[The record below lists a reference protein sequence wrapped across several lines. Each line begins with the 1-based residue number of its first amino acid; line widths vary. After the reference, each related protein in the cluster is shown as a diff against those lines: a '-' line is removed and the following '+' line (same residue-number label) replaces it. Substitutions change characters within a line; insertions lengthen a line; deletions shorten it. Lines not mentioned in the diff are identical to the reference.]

1 MQVFSRAP
9 SERDEHEYAS
19 ALLAQSLKRKNEY
32 VMSFDQNTEC
42 TLRRK
47 VVGVVGLSGTGKT
60 TMLERLIPSLCARGL
75 RVAAVKHASH
85 GFLADRPGKDSYRLY
100 ESGAEAV
107 ALISHEQ
114 LATFTRTQTPT
125 EGEVS
130 LDQALASL
138 PQDLD
143 LVIAEGFSWESI
155 PRIVLVQGEASPAK
169 GHLADGEVLQIV
181 SVPSSEPNEKPA
193 YSDELIQRLTELLLD
208 KIVCVGGGAVPKACR
223 KESRSRFNA

>member
-1 MQVFSRAP
+1 M
-9 SERDEHEYAS
+9 
-19 ALLAQSLKRKNEY
+19 
-32 VMSFDQNTEC
+32 
-42 TLRRK
+42 
-47 VVGVVGLSGTGKT
+47 SGTGKT
-60 TMLERLIPSLCARGL
+60 TLLECLIPSLCARGW
-75 RVAAVKHASH
+75 RIAAVKHASH

-114 LATFTRTQTPT
+114 LATFTRSATPT
-125 EGEVS
+125 DAEVS
-130 LDQALASL
+130 LDRALASL

-181 SVPSSEPNEKPA
+181 SVPNHAPNEKPV
-193 YSDELIQRLTELLLD
+193 YSDEAIALLTEL
-208 KIVCVGGGAVPKACR
+208 IVAKFAHA
-223 KESRSRFNA
+223 ESSANCEERDDHARTGDVAKTSAKDPVSRLS

>member
-1 MQVFSRAP
+1 MNF
-9 SERDEHEYAS
+9 
-19 ALLAQSLKRKNEY
+19 AQTTN
-32 VMSFDQNTEC
+32 C

-60 TMLERLIPSLCARGL
+60 TLLERLIPSLRACGL

-114 LATFTRTQTPT
+114 LATFTRTETST

-181 SVPSSEPNEKPA
+181 AVPNTAPNEKPA
-193 YSDELIQRLTELLLD
+193 YSEELIQRLTELLLE
-208 KIVCVGGGAVPKACR
+208 KIVCVGGGAMPEVCTKG
-223 KESRSRFNA
+223 SRSQFNS

>member
-1 MQVFSRAP
+1 M
-9 SERDEHEYAS
+9 
-19 ALLAQSLKRKNEY
+19 SLDRN
-32 VMSFDQNTEC
+32 SSC

-60 TMLERLIPSLCARGL
+60 TLLECLIPSLRARGL

-114 LATFTRTQTPT
+114 LATFTRSATPT
-125 EGEVS
+125 DAEVS
-130 LDQALASL
+130 LDRALASL

-155 PRIVLVQGEASPAK
+155 PRIVLVQGEASPVK

-181 SVPSSEPNEKPA
+181 AVPSTAPNEKPV
-193 YSDELIQRLTELLLD
+193 YSDEVIRRLTDLLVA
-208 KIVCVGGGAVPKACR
+208 KFECTGGSAAKTSAKDPA
-223 KESRSRFNA
+223 SRLS